1 MKVNTE
7 CKYGYKLSYTKPPQ
21 KEVTDRFLTKTYKEA
36 ERYKAFFLR
45 TPKWGCLEEPIPKRV
60 QWQIIPIR
68 KWEVKQGIWRSVPWI
83 IKKKVRRYNK
93 WILI

>member
-1 MKVNTE
+1 MKRNTE
-7 CKYGYKLSYTKPPQ
+7 CKYGYKLSYSKPPK
-21 KEVTDRFLTKTYKEA
+21 KEITDRFLTRSFKEA
-36 ERYKAFFLR
+36 LYYKSKFLQS
-45 TPKWGCLEEPIPKRV
+45 PEWGCLEKPLPKRI

-83 IKKKVRRYNK
+83 IKKKVRRHNK